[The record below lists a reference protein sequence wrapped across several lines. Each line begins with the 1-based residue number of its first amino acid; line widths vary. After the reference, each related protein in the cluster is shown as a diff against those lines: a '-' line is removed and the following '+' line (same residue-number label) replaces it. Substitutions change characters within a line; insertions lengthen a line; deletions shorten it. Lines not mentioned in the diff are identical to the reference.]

1 MSNVLALGA
10 TYEYSDYSTI
20 DNCVI
25 DGSYYDPWYG
35 DVYDSSSSDD
45 TMNSHTKSTL
55 KGVHTLKLGAELK
68 VLPTLALRAGY
79 NYLSAVFDEF
89 GFRDGSIE
97 SPGVGYATSTN
108 YTNWKATNRFTCGL
122 GFQAS
127 KNFSVD
133 LAYQYSQTDGDFYPF
148 MSYDGDT
155 NPANNCVVNATQV
168 SHKRHQLMATL
179 TYRF

>member
-1 MSNVLALGA
+1 MTNCFLLTTDDVIICDPEA
-10 TYEYSDYSTI
+10 EYAPLVERLHGQ
-20 DNCVI
+20 VI
-25 DGSYYDPWYG
+25 
-35 DVYDSSSSDD
+35 
-45 TMNSHTKSTL
+45 K
-55 KGVHTLKLGAELK
+55 
-68 VLPTLALRAGY
+68 
-79 NYLSAVFDEF
+79 
-89 GFRDGSIE
+89 I
-97 SPGVGYATSTN
+97 SPTSTN
-108 YTNWKATNRFTCGL
+108 YINWKATNRFTCGL